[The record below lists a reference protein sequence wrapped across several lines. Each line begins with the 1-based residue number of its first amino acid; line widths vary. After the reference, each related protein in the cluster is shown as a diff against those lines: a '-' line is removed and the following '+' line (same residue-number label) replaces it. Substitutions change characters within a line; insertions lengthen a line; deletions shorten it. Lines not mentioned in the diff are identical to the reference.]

1 MSQQPLIGDEPG
13 VEIQFAGTHT
23 SVILRPYKYD
33 RGLNANSF
41 RALPPNSR
49 FVTALPRIHGKKLSF
64 ERYSTWC
71 SDWTTQSSLVF
82 YAETFPSVRSRG
94 ATRFRFAI
102 KAALNIEPDNYGHPH
117 LEAMCHE
124 AVFYAEHLGELQG
137 RAVPKH
143 YGIWVG
149 TTPWG
154 VSVAC
159 AFMEWAGLPF
169 CSAAFDRNFERK
181 DRRAK
186 TMAVLLALHRAGF
199 QHNGLD
205 EDTRHILFDESR
217 ERAFLVDFEN
227 VERHICTNTG
237 QVGPCRLNMPL
248 KEYSGPPAPHIL
260 GCEEIWQLGCS
271 VHFFGN
277 GPPAGPEADPEVQKA
292 NQKATDAYLRK
303 KRAQEATAR
312 LMTCLE
318 EHRRQVSGVSASRPS
333 EVAEATTAQR

>member
-117 LEAMCHE
+117 LEAMYHE

-181 DRRAK
+181 DRRCGIHF
-186 TMAVLLALHRAGF
+186 LLAGVCADGRQSKDDGGA
-199 QHNGLD
+199 
-205 EDTRHILFDESR
+205 
-217 ERAFLVDFEN
+217 
-227 VERHICTNTG
+227 
-237 QVGPCRLNMPL
+237 VGTPQGRLP
-248 KEYSGPPAPHIL
+248 
-260 GCEEIWQLGCS
+260 
-271 VHFFGN
+271 
-277 GPPAGPEADPEVQKA
+277 
-292 NQKATDAYLRK
+292 
-303 KRAQEATAR
+303 
-312 LMTCLE
+312 
-318 EHRRQVSGVSASRPS
+318 
-333 EVAEATTAQR
+333 AQRLGRRHPTYPLRRISRKSVPRRF